1 MPSTLNPIF
10 TPNVVITRNYESML
24 KFTSGRSLQDIK
36 SKDLED
42 TLMFVGEQ
50 NKYIYGLEHNHNFG
64 QSDLLITLKI
74 LDVDGNFESSIFSDN
89 FLTKT
94 ISTKL
99 EKFFADN
106 LPAKDFNN
114 YMQTYAHGNIR
125 VYISYGI
132 GDDLSNWADPKCC
145 TLVEAS
151 IDVASN
157 GVRNYVY
164 KFQPL
169 PNAFFSLIPEKDNSD
184 PNSNDIFNIPF
195 ASMEMS
201 EDIFVATPNEVSK
214 NLKDVMTGFAAKAV
228 STPKGNVIICIPD
241 IDKLYL
247 ELVNEDQTRNPLGT
261 VLFGDLTGDYYAK
274 IFKSVSFNYTPTNIP
289 TQQSRLSNP
298 DISIE
303 KETEDRRDYEEF
315 ASKRLK
321 KDLEKIKELQ
331 KRIQQIRSQI
341 NYINDILNNPNNQ
354 LSISEKIEKNSLLF
368 NLNTELENLQFRVE
382 SFEGKGK
389 EPYSKK
395 LVMRSS
401 IDKNNKDPQGRSVLD
416 TRQSIIEVFDG
427 INMFFEGSVPPSMS
441 FETNIKWLKVFKKFN
456 LIENEE
462 IPCLII
468 GDRGLILHYLYG
480 GRFIQ
485 EADDIGYKFNELDNL
500 NITEKDEYKN
510 FVLSVFGKNKIG
522 SSFGESL
529 FLDDLSLGN
538 EDTRKALSEIERKS
552 QIKGKPIFINNFRNS
567 NVLSFSLKNSENYGT
582 VINQTVR
589 DNRLKYLYS
598 QLNDDQKNKL
608 LLSAGLDPE
617 KIEKFKNSNPLIS
630 AKEIYEKALEDL
642 RNLKIDSESKLTSE
656 DIVTTELIVSKDGNA
671 REQAQK
677 IFDRNEIFRQVS
689 KIFGFYDKEKALNEF
704 AYNKTNE
711 LMKGLVINQSSK
723 EEISLVELR
732 IRYLINQTYKLETA
746 DLSLI
751 SKLIILFNRTD
762 NEANTGLL
770 LTPGLYTPGES
781 SILARAYEYSKRLAV
796 EISIKTLPFFYL
808 SNFDTMS
815 KKCVFLSKR
824 NSVIGTTPVD
834 TFDFFSGEY
843 MITGFRHVISTS
855 ECYSEFLLNKFGT
868 SDDGPKPR
876 RYDTAANAE
885 YKIRY
890 NK

>member
-10 TPNVVITRNYESML
+10 TPNVVITRNYGSML
-24 KFTSGRSLQDIK
+24 KFMSGRSLQDIK

-50 NKYIYGLEHNHNFG
+50 NKYIYGLEHSHNFG

-89 FLTKT
+89 FLNKT

-164 KFQPL
+164 KFQPI

-201 EDIFVATPNEVSK
+201 EDIFVTTPNEVSK

-247 ELVNEDQTRNPLGT
+247 NLVNEDQTRNPLGT
-261 VLFGDLTGDYYAK
+261 VFFGDLTDYYAK

-289 TQQSRLSNP
+289 TQQSKLSNA
-298 DISIE
+298 DISNE
-303 KETEDRRDYEEF
+303 KEADRRDYEKF
-315 ASKRLK
+315 VSDQNSRNSKEK
-321 KDLEKIKELQ
+321 LESQ
-331 KRIQQIRSQI
+331 KRIQEINSQL
-341 NYINDILNNPNNQ
+341 NYIENLPLSERESYSNEIDELNSELELIETRLNLLNN
-354 LSISEKIEKNSLLF
+354 SEGNDA
-368 NLNTELENLQFRVE
+368 
-382 SFEGKGK
+382 
-389 EPYSKK
+389 PYSKK

-401 IDKNNKDPQGRSVLD
+401 IDRNNKDLQGRFVLD

-485 EADDIGYKFNELDNL
+485 EANDIGYKFNELDNL
-500 NITEKDEYKN
+500 KITEKDEYKN

-617 KIEKFKNSNPLIS
+617 KIEDFKKLNPLIS
-630 AKEIYEKALEDL
+630 AKKIYQKAFEDL
-642 RNLKIDSESKLTSE
+642 KNLQIDSESKLTSE
-656 DIVTTELIVSKDGNA
+656 DIVTTELIGSKDENT
-671 REQAQK
+671 RIQAK
-677 IFDRNEIFRQVS
+677 KTFDRNEIFRQVS
-689 KIFGFYDKEKALNEF
+689 KIFGFYDKEKALGEF

-723 EEISLVELR
+723 EEISLVELN
-732 IRYLINQTYKLETA
+732 IRFLINQTYKLQPA
-746 DLSLI
+746 DLSLL
-751 SKLIILFNRTD
+751 SKLIILFNRVD
-762 NEANTGLL
+762 NETDSALL

-843 MITGFRHVISTS
+843 MITGFRHIISTS

-868 SDDGPKPR
+868 SDDGPRPR
-876 RYDTAANAE
+876 RYDTAVNVE
-885 YKIRY
+885 YKIRELE
-890 NK
+890 

>member
-10 TPNVVITRNYESML
+10 TPNVVITRNYESMR
-24 KFTSGRSLQDIK
+24 KFMSGRSLQDIK

-50 NKYIYGLEHNHNFG
+50 NKYIYGLEHSHNFG

-89 FLTKT
+89 FLNKT

-164 KFQPL
+164 KFQPI

-195 ASMEMS
+195 ASMEIS
-201 EDIFVATPNEVSK
+201 EDIFVTTPNEVSK

-247 ELVNEDQTRNPLGT
+247 NLVNEDQTRNPLGT
-261 VLFGDLTGDYYAK
+261 VVFGDLTDYYAK

-289 TQQSRLSNP
+289 TQQSRLSNV

-303 KETEDRRDYEEF
+303 KEAEDRQDYEKF
-315 ASKRLK
+315 VSDQNSRNSKEK
-321 KDLEKIKELQ
+321 LESQ
-331 KRIQQIRSQI
+331 KRIQEINSQL
-341 NYINDILNNPNNQ
+341 NYIENLPLSERESYSNEIDELNSELELIETRLNLLNN
-354 LSISEKIEKNSLLF
+354 SEGNDA
-368 NLNTELENLQFRVE
+368 
-382 SFEGKGK
+382 
-389 EPYSKK
+389 PYSKK

-401 IDKNNKDPQGRSVLD
+401 IDKNNKDPQGRSVPD

-427 INMFFEGSVPPSMS
+427 INMFFEGSVKPSMS

-485 EADDIGYKFNELDNL
+485 EADDIGYKFNELDDL
-500 NITEKDEYKN
+500 KITEKDEYKN
-510 FVLSVFGKNKIG
+510 FVLSVFEKNKIG

-538 EDTRKALSEIERKS
+538 EDTRKALSEIERKA
-552 QIKGKPIFINNFRNS
+552 QIKSKPIFINNFRNS

-589 DNRLKYLYS
+589 DGRLKYLYS
-598 QLNDDQKNKL
+598 KLSDDQKNRL

-617 KIEKFKNSNPLIS
+617 KIKEFKKLNPLIS
-630 AKEIYEKALEDL
+630 SKKIYEKALQDL
-642 RNLKIDSESKLTSE
+642 ASLQIDFESKLTSE
-656 DIVTTELIVSKDGNA
+656 DIVTAELIGSENKNT
-671 REQAQK
+671 RIQAKK

-689 KIFGFYDKEKALNEF
+689 KIFGFYDKEKAQNEF

-723 EEISLVELR
+723 EEISLVELN
-732 IRYLINQTYKLETA
+732 IRFLINQTYKLQPA
-746 DLSLI
+746 DLSLL
-751 SKLIILFNRTD
+751 SKLIILFNRVD
-762 NEANTGLL
+762 NETDSALL

-843 MITGFRHVISTS
+843 MITGFRHIISTS

-868 SDDGPKPR
+868 SDDGPRPR
-876 RYDTAANAE
+876 RYDTAVNVE
-885 YKIRY
+885 YKIRELE
-890 NK
+890 